1 MKRVHVLESYREF
14 PDGLIGPDAERDRGW
29 GMEDGFGAAWMKGQ
43 MNGSG
48 NANSPSGDFPGGHFY
63 FVKKSSGKESGKG
76 EKMYV
81 Q

>member
-1 MKRVHVLESYREF
+1 MGHGRWLRSGMDEHEVVIIR
-14 PDGLIGPDAERDRGW
+14 DGSARYSGGCQRTLAEICSV
-29 GMEDGFGAAWMKGQ
+29 

>member
-1 MKRVHVLESYREF
+1 
-14 PDGLIGPDAERDRGW
+14 
-29 GMEDGFGAAWMKGQ
+29 

-48 NANSPSGDFPGGHFY
+48 NANSPSGDFPGWHFY

>member
-1 MKRVHVLESYREF
+1 
-14 PDGLIGPDAERDRGW
+14 
-29 GMEDGFGAAWMKGQ
+29 

-63 FVKKSSGKESGKG
+63 FVKKSSGKESGQG